1 MPGICKLVILSAAL
15 MFGSPALA
23 IAQTWPPGSAMATGQ
38 LALEAKTKAVE
49 ALERANGD
57 LVAALRDPAFQ
68 DRRSLDA
75 VRSLQAMWLN
85 YVTSECDLV
94 GAATLAA
101 SPWQSTYAVQ
111 CQVKLIEWRAKQIAE
126 AAECV
131 TASKSATGVAC
142 LRSLALLATQAG
154 VR

>member
-1 MPGICKLVILSAAL
+1 MPETCKLVVLSAAL
-15 MFGSPALA
+15 LLGSPALA
-23 IAQTWPPGSAMATGQ
+23 IAQAWPAGSAMATGQ
-38 LALEAKTKAVE
+38 LALEAKAKAVE

-57 LVAALRDPAFQ
+57 LVAALSDPVFQ
-68 DRRSLDA
+68 DRRSLEA
-75 VRSLQAMWLN
+75 VRSLEAMWLN

-111 CQVKLIEWRAKQIAE
+111 CQVKLIEWRTKQIAE

-131 TASKSATGVAC
+131 TRNKSAEGVAC